1 MAGQGQENGHVLA
14 VDQGTSSTKALLLD
28 ASGAV
33 VARASAPLTQTHP
46 GPGLVEQDASAILD
60 SVRTAITACTA
71 GVEPATVAGVALSTQ
86 RESAVLWDA
95 ATGLPVAPLVSWQ
108 DRRGTGRAARIER
121 AGMSGEVRR
130 RTGLPLDPMFSA
142 LKMAALLDAHDPARS
157 LSRAGRLRLGTVDA
171 FLLHHLTGQAVTE
184 IGNASRTQLLD
195 LTTGDWDE
203 ELLGLFGIPRAT
215 LARVVPSDGPFGQ
228 VKGVAGLGGVPVLA
242 VLGDSHA
249 ALFAH
254 AGWRPGI
261 VKATYGTGSSVM
273 TVAGTPDVAG
283 SVCTTIAWST
293 KAAGKPTYAHEAN
306 IRSSGRTLT
315 WLADL
320 LGTTAEQLIELAGS
334 TGEGAEG
341 VTLVP
346 AFGGLGAPW
355 WDPAAVP
362 LLAGFGLGTGRAQ
375 LARAAVESVAHQ
387 VADVLAAMPPAT
399 RLVADGGL
407 SRSDT
412 VMQLQADL
420 SNVAVARARHHELS
434 AVGAAHLAGLRLG
447 LWTGE
452 TLERRADDDLTVFS
466 PAWDDTRRRAA
477 VTHWRRHLAA
487 ARDLGTSGPPQ
498 PTATGS
504 ASSPAAHLRR

>member
-1 MAGQGQENGHVLA
+1 MAGAGAGAGHVLA

-28 ASGAV
+28 AAGAV
-33 VARASAPLTQTHP
+33 VARAGVPLAQTHP

-60 SVRTAITACTA
+60 SVRTAVAACMTEVGPGA
-71 GVEPATVAGVALSTQ
+71 VAGLALSTQ

-95 ATGLPVAPLVSWQ
+95 DTGLPAAPLVGWQ
-108 DRRGTGRAARIER
+108 DRRGIERAARIER

-157 LSRAGRLRLGTVDA
+157 LSKAGRLRLGTVDA
-171 FLLHHLTGQAVTE
+171 FLLHHLTGRPVTE

-203 ELLGLFGIPRAT
+203 ELLALFDIPRAA
-215 LARVVPSDGPFGQ
+215 LGRVVPSDGPFGE
-228 VKGVAGLGGVPVLA
+228 VEGVAGLDGTPVLA

-273 TVAGTPDVAG
+273 TVAGTPDEAG
-283 SVCTTIAWST
+283 DVCTTIAWST
-293 KAAGKPTYAHEAN
+293 RAAGKPTYAHEAN

-334 TGEGAEG
+334 TDEAAGG

-355 WDPAAVP
+355 WDPVAVP
-362 LLAGFGLGTGRAQ
+362 LLTGFDLGTGRAQ
-375 LARAAVESVAHQ
+375 LARAAVRSVAHQ
-387 VADVLAAMPPAT
+387 VADVLAALPPV
-399 RLVADGGL
+399 RRVVADGGL

-420 SNVAVARARHHELS
+420 SDVAVARTRHHELS
-434 AVGAAHLAGLRLG
+434 AVGAAHLAGLGLG
-447 LWTGE
+447 LWTTE
-452 TLERRADDDLTVFS
+452 ALEQRADDDLTVFS
-466 PAWDDTRRRAA
+466 PAWDDTRRRDA
-477 VTHWRRHLAA
+477 VTRWHRHLAA
-487 ARDLGTSGPPQ
+487 ARDLG
-498 PTATGS
+498 A
-504 ASSPAAHLRR
+504 RRK